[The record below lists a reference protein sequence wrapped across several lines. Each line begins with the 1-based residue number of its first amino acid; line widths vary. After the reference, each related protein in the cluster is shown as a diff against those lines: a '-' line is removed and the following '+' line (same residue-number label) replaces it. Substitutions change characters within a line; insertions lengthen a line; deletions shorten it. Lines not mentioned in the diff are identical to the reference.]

1 MKRKL
6 LVPVFGLLAVLIGI
20 AIMSPFSLHPVSFLN
35 TTKDASYIGV
45 VAIGQTI
52 VMLTGG
58 IDMSLYEIVSLT
70 NVFAA
75 NFMKPSA
82 PSIITITVLS
92 IMLAAAIGFVN
103 GTMIAKT
110 GIPSIIMTIA
120 MGFAVRGTYLVLTK
134 GAPRGD
140 IPDIIRFIGRG
151 KFFNLIPASLFVWL
165 ALAFL
170 TLLILV
176 RTPAGRAIYYTGSN
190 PIAARFSGIHT
201 DRVIIMAYMTS
212 SITASITGLLVSGY
226 LGMGTLNAGEGYL
239 LAPIAATVIG
249 GTTFAGGIGGIGGT
263 IIGTLIIRY
272 LDNLLTLLR
281 AKYAGKLVVQGLI
294 IGDIATVHSR
304 QKEGK

>member
-20 AIMSPFSLHPVSFLN
+20 AIISPFSLHPVSFLN
-35 TTKDASYIGV
+35 TTKEASYLGV

-70 NVFAA
+70 NVFVA

-82 PSIITITVLS
+82 PSIIIMTMLS
-92 IMLAAAIGFVN
+92 ILLAAAIGFVN

-110 GIPSIIMTIA
+110 SIPSIIMTIA
-120 MGFAVRGTYLVLTK
+120 MGFAVKGTYLVLTK

-140 IPDIIRFIGRG
+140 IPDIVRFIGRG
-151 KFFNLIPASLFVWL
+151 KFFNLVPVALFVWL

-176 RTPAGRAIYYTGSN
+176 RAPAGRAIYYTGSN
-190 PIAARFSGIHT
+190 PIAARFSGIRT

-212 SITASITGLLVSGY
+212 SMTAAVTGLLVSGY

-249 GTTFAGGIGGIGGT
+249 GTTFFGGIGGIGGT

-281 AKYAGKLVVQGLI
+281 AKYAGKLIVQGLI
-294 IGDIATVHSR
+294 IGGIATVHSR
-304 QKEGK
+304 QKGGK

>member
-1 MKRKL
+1 MNRKR
-6 LVPVFGLLAVLIGI
+6 LVTVLGLVVVLIGI
-20 AIMSPFSLHPVSFLN
+20 AIMSPYSLHPVSFLN
-35 TTKDASYIGV
+35 TTKEASYLGV

-75 NFMKPSA
+75 NFMQPKGY
-82 PSIITITVLS
+82 SIILITILS
-92 IMLAAAIGFVN
+92 LLLAAAIGMVN

-140 IPDIIRFIGRG
+140 IPDVIRFIGRG
-151 KFFNLIPASLFVWL
+151 KIFNLVPVALFVWL
-165 ALAFL
+165 GLAIL
-170 TLLILV
+170 TVLV
-176 RTPAGRAIYYTGSN
+176 LTRTPAGRAIYCTGSN
-190 PIAARFSGIHT
+190 PLAARLSGIRT
-201 DRVIIMAYMTS
+201 DMVIITAYMTS
-212 SITASITGLLVSGY
+212 SITAAVTGLLVSGY

-249 GTTFAGGIGGIGGT
+249 GTTFAGGIGGVGGT
-263 IIGTLIIRY
+263 IIGALIIRY

-281 AKYAGKLVVQGLI
+281 AKYAGKLVVQGII
-294 IGDIATVHSR
+294 IGGIAMIYSR
-304 QKEGK
+304 QKERV